1 MLRCSVTYLEL
12 LQTEDNTK
20 YACIF
25 LGCSRFILVFHAASE
40 AVKCVETNVFSLI
53 DEKSKSKIWRYELKS
68 VTLHPLIKQS
78 GIVIHCDCKTTSIAF
93 PLWRDGRV
101 VECTG
106 LENRRTERYR
116 GFESL
121 SLRNVVTLLSD
132 LLFSLRAPQSQTPYG
147 EMAEWSNAPVL
158 KTGVLRG
165 TGGSNPSLSAM

>member
-1 MLRCSVTYLEL
+1 M
-12 LQTEDNTK
+12 
-20 YACIF
+20 
-25 LGCSRFILVFHAASE
+25 
-40 AVKCVETNVFSLI
+40 
-53 DEKSKSKIWRYELKS
+53 
-68 VTLHPLIKQS
+68 
-78 GIVIHCDCKTTSIAF
+78 
-93 PLWRDGRV
+93 

-121 SLRNVVTLLSD
+121 SLRNVVTLSSD

-165 TGGSNPSLSAM
+165 TGGSNPSLSAKVSVTSCKTTSCADFSFKGAPNLRQNFSVSRTFTSLGPVRGFMRRKRYYIHKSATKPFNVLLACTRSLITELSDK

>member
-1 MLRCSVTYLEL
+1 M
-12 LQTEDNTK
+12 
-20 YACIF
+20 
-25 LGCSRFILVFHAASE
+25 
-40 AVKCVETNVFSLI
+40 
-53 DEKSKSKIWRYELKS
+53 
-68 VTLHPLIKQS
+68 
-78 GIVIHCDCKTTSIAF
+78 
-93 PLWRDGRV
+93 

-121 SLRNVVTLLSD
+121 SLRNVVTLSSD

-165 TGGSNPSLSAM
+165 TGGSNPSLSAKVSVTSCKTTSYADFSFKGAPNLRQNFLGN